1 MLIKCLCDTILGV
14 EIVAL
19 RNAIHRLSEFIDQH
33 LGWFFTNGNKS
44 GVMCDDPYWD

>member
-1 MLIKCLCDTILGV
+1 MLIKCLYDTILGV

-33 LGWFFTNGNKS
+33 LGWFFTNGYKS
-44 GVMCDDPYWD
+44 RMMVDDTFWD